1 MPRPRAILIAGPT
14 ASGKS
19 ALALR
24 LAERYGA
31 VVVNADSMQVYRE
44 LEILTARPGPADL
57 ARAEHRLY
65 GHVPAAEAYSVGRWL
80 RDIEP
85 VLAETAASGR
95 LAVIVGG
102 TGLYFKALL
111 AGLAEIPQIDPQIRS
126 RWRERSAQTTAAE
139 LHAELQRRDP
149 AMAARLAATDA
160 QRLVR
165 ALEVVDATGRS
176 LADWQAT
183 ATPAL
188 IEQHDTMRLLLACD
202 REALYAR
209 CDARFDAMIAAGAL
223 DEVRRLAALGL
234 ASELP
239 AMRAVGVPPLL
250 AHLRGELALGE
261 AIARAKLDTRHYV
274 KRQLTWARSNMM
286 SWTSVEKQ
294 FNYEFCSVCFPIID
308 SWVDLAGRRA

>member
-19 ALALR
+19 ALALG

-44 LEILTARPGPADL
+44 LEIVTARPGPADL

-65 GHVPAAEAYSVGRWL
+65 GHVPAAEAYSVGRYL

-85 VLAETAASGR
+85 VLAEAAAGGR
-95 LAVIVGG
+95 LAVVVGG

-111 AGLAEIPQIDPQIRS
+111 DGLAEIPEIDPQIRE
-126 RWRERSAQTTAAE
+126 RWRARSAEDGAAA
-139 LHAELQRRDP
+139 LHAELARRDP
-149 AMAARLAATDA
+149 VMAARLAATDP

-165 ALEVVDATGRS
+165 ALEVLDSTGRS

-183 ATPAL
+183 ASHPLLQKSETLPLL
-188 IEQHDTMRLLLACD
+188 IACD
-202 REALYAR
+202 RDHLYAR
-209 CDARFDAMIAAGAL
+209 CDARLDAMIAAGAL

-234 ASELP
+234 SSDLP
-239 AMRAVGVPPLL
+239 AMRAVGVPPLH
-250 AHLRGELALGE
+250 AHLRGELTLE
-261 AIARAKLDTRHYV
+261 AAVAQAKLDTRHYV
-274 KRQLTWARSNMM
+274 KRQLTWARRNMM
-286 SWTSVEKQ
+286 SWVEINSQ
-294 FNYEFCSVCFPIID
+294 FNCVIADVAFPIID
-308 SWVDLAGRRA
+308 SWVDRLPRRA